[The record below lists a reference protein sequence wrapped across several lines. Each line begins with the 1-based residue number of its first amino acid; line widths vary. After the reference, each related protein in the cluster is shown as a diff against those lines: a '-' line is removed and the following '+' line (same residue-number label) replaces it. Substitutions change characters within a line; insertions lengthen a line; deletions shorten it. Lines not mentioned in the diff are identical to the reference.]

1 MMKSRQWV
9 GGQAVLEG
17 VMMRYRDH
25 MAIACRRSDNSISLV
40 LEKRVPLSMRCSPL
54 GWPILRG
61 MVSFFESLIIGVRA
75 INLSAAEALEGEG
88 EQMQG
93 WQTTLVVLLG
103 LALGVGLFFILPT
116 WLAGFLPVSLHPVV
130 FNLAEG
136 LIRLAIFLTY
146 LYLVT
151 RWGEMK
157 RLFAYHGAEHKA
169 VFCYE
174 AGDLLEIGKAQQ
186 YSTHHPRCGTSF
198 LLIVM
203 VASILLFSLFGWV
216 SLWQR
221 IAVRLLMLPL
231 VAGISYEAIRLT
243 AGSRLQ
249 LLRLITLPGLWL
261 QNLTTGEPDNGQV
274 EVALCA
280 LKAVLEPEVVGKD
293 HLCVTKPAVIN
304 NV

>member
-1 MMKSRQWV
+1 MTRPQWV

-17 VMMRYRDH
+17 VMMRYCDRV
-25 MAIACRRSDNSISLV
+25 AIACRRSDNSISLISE
-40 LEKRVPLSMRCSPL
+40 EKIPLARRFPLL

-75 INLSAAEALEGEG
+75 LNLSAAEALEEEG
-88 EQMQG
+88 EEMQG
-93 WQTTLVVLLG
+93 WQTFLVVLLG

-116 WLAGFLPVSLHPVV
+116 WVAGFLPLHLHPVV
-130 FNLAEG
+130 LNLAEG
-136 LIRLAIFLTY
+136 LLRLAIFLVY

-151 RWGEMK
+151 RWSEMK
-157 RLFAYHGAEHKA
+157 RFFAYHGAEHKA

-174 AGDLLEIGKAQQ
+174 AGAPLEVGEAQQ

-203 VASILLFSLFGWV
+203 VLSILIFSLFGWV

-221 IAVRLLMLPL
+221 IIIRLLMLPL
-231 VAGISYEAIRLT
+231 VAGVSYEAIRLT
-243 AGSRLQ
+243 ARSSSP
-249 LLRLITLPGLWL
+249 LLRLISLPGLWL
-261 QNLTTGEPDNGQV
+261 QNLTTSEPDNGQV

-280 LKAVLEPEVVGKD
+280 LKAVLERDISEKGAGGNSKPVVID
-293 HLCVTKPAVIN
+293 SV
-304 NV
+304 

>member
-1 MMKSRQWV
+1 MPRLQWV
-9 GGQAVLEG
+9 GGQAVIEG
-17 VMMRYRDH
+17 VMMRYRDR
-25 MAIACRRSDNSISLV
+25 MAIACRRSDNGISLI
-40 LEKRVPLSMRCSPL
+40 LEEKVPLSGRCPPL

-61 MVSFFESLIIGVRA
+61 MVSFFESLVVGVRA

-93 WQTTLVVLLG
+93 WQTFLVVLLG
-103 LALGVGLFFILPT
+103 LMLGVGLFFILPT
-116 WLAGFLPVSLHPVV
+116 WLAGFLPEYLHPVML
-130 FNLAEG
+130 NLAEG

-157 RLFAYHGAEHKA
+157 RLFGYHGAEHKA

-174 AGDLLEIGKAQQ
+174 AGDPLEIEKAQQ

-203 VASILLFSLFGWV
+203 VLSILLFSFFGWV

-221 IAVRLLMLPL
+221 ITIRLLMLPL

-243 AGSRLQ
+243 ASSRLR
-249 LLRLITLPGLWL
+249 LLRPITLPGLWL
-261 QNLTTGEPDNGQV
+261 QNLTTSEPDNSQV

-280 LKAVLEPEVVGKD
+280 LKAVLESEEPEEETLR
-293 HLCVTKPAVIN
+293 HSTSAVID

>member
-1 MMKSRQWV
+1 MTRPQLV

-17 VMMRYRDH
+17 VMMRYRDRV
-25 MAIACRRSDNSISLV
+25 AIACRRGDNSISLISE
-40 LEKRVPLSMRCSPL
+40 EKIPLARRFPPL

-75 INLSAAEALEGEG
+75 LNLSAAEVLEEEGE
-88 EQMQG
+88 EMQG
-93 WQTTLVVLLG
+93 WQTFLVVLLG

-116 WLAGFLPVSLHPVV
+116 WVAGFLPPHLHPIVL
-130 FNLAEG
+130 NLAEG
-136 LIRLAIFLTY
+136 LLRLAIFLAY

-151 RWGEMK
+151 RWSEMK
-157 RLFAYHGAEHKA
+157 RFFAYHGAEHKA

-174 AGDLLEIGKAQQ
+174 AGVPLEVGEAQQ

-203 VASILLFSLFGWV
+203 VLSILIFSFFGWV

-221 IAVRLLMLPL
+221 IIIRLLMLPL

-243 AGSRLQ
+243 ARSRSPLFQ
-249 LLRLITLPGLWL
+249 LISLPGLWL
-261 QNLTTGEPDNGQV
+261 QNLTTSEPDNGQV

-280 LKAVLEPEVVGKD
+280 LKAVLEPGASEKRAGSNSKPVVTD
-293 HLCVTKPAVIN
+293 SV
-304 NV
+304 

>member
-1 MMKSRQWV
+1 MTRPQWV

-17 VMMRYRDH
+17 VMMRYHDRL
-25 MAIACRRSDNSISLV
+25 AVACRRSDNTINLIS
-40 LEKRVPLSMRCSPL
+40 EKKVPLAVRYSPL

-61 MVSFFESLIIGVRA
+61 MVSFFESLILGVHA
-75 INLSAAEALEGEG
+75 LNLSAAEVLQEEGE
-88 EQMQG
+88 EMQG
-93 WQTTLVVLLG
+93 WQTVLVVVLG

-116 WLAGFLPVSLHPVV
+116 WLAGFLPQRLHPVV
-130 FNLAEG
+130 LNLVEG
-136 LIRLAIFLTY
+136 LIRLAIFLAY
-146 LYLVT
+146 LFLVT

-157 RLFAYHGAEHKA
+157 RFFAYHGAGHQA
-169 VFCYE
+169 IFCYE
-174 AGDLLEIGKAQQ
+174 AGDPLEVQEAQQ

-203 VASILLFSLFGWV
+203 VLSILLFSLFGWV

-221 IAVRLLMLPL
+221 IAIRLLMLPL

-243 AGSRLQ
+243 ARSRSP
-249 LLRLITLPGLWL
+249 LLRLLTLPGLWL
-261 QNLTTGEPDNGQV
+261 QNLTTNEPDNGQV

-280 LKAVLEPEVVGKD
+280 LKAVLEPDAVEGGSGG
-293 HLCVTKPAVIN
+293 HLKPGVIN

>member
-1 MMKSRQWV
+1 
-9 GGQAVLEG
+9 
-17 VMMRYRDH
+17 MRYRDR
-25 MAIACRRSDNSISLV
+25 MAIACRRSDNGISLI
-40 LEKRVPLSMRCSPL
+40 LEKRIPLSRRCPPL

-61 MVSFFESLIIGVRA
+61 MVSFFESLIVGVRA

-93 WQTTLVVLLG
+93 WQTFLVVLLG
-103 LALGVGLFFILPT
+103 LMLGVGLFFVLPT
-116 WLAGFLPVSLHPVV
+116 WLAGFLPEHLHPLVL
-130 FNLAEG
+130 NLAEG

-151 RWGEMK
+151 RWSEMK

-174 AGDLLEIGKAQQ
+174 AGDSLEIEKAQQ

-203 VASILLFSLFGWV
+203 VLSILLFSFFGWV

-221 IAVRLLMLPL
+221 IIIRLLMLPL

-243 AGSRLQ
+243 ASSRLQ

-261 QNLTTGEPDNGQV
+261 QSLTTSEPDNSQV

-280 LKAVLEPEVVGKD
+280 LKAVLELDEPGEVAPCLSV
-293 HLCVTKPAVIN
+293 PAVTN

>member
-1 MMKSRQWV
+1 MTKPQLV

-17 VMMRYRDH
+17 VMMRCREH
-25 MAIACRRSDNSISLV
+25 TAIACRRSDNSISLI
-40 LEKRVPLSMRCSPL
+40 LEKRIPLSRRCPPL

-61 MVSFFESLIIGVRA
+61 MVSFFESLIVGVRA

-93 WQTTLVVLLG
+93 WQTFLVVLLG

-116 WLAGFLPVSLHPVV
+116 WLAGYLPAHLHSVV
-130 FNLAEG
+130 LNLAEG
-136 LIRLAIFLTY
+136 LLRLAIFLAY

-151 RWGEMK
+151 RWSEMK

-174 AGDLLEIGKAQQ
+174 AGDPLEIGKAQQ

-203 VASILLFSLFGWV
+203 VLSILLFSLFGWV

-221 IAVRLLMLPL
+221 IVIRLLMLPL

-243 AGSRLQ
+243 ASSPLP
-249 LLRLITLPGLWL
+249 LLRLVTLPGLWL
-261 QNLTTGEPDNGQV
+261 QNLTTSEPDNSQV

-280 LKAVLEPEVVGKD
+280 LKAVLEPGAEGKNILCNSTPVV
-293 HLCVTKPAVIN
+293 TS

>member
-1 MMKSRQWV
+1 MTRPQWV

-17 VMMRYRDH
+17 VMMRYHDRL
-25 MAIACRRSDNSISLV
+25 AVACRRSDNTINLIS
-40 LEKRVPLSMRCSPL
+40 EKKVPLAVRCPPL

-61 MVSFFESLIIGVRA
+61 MVSFFESLILGVHA
-75 INLSAAEALEGEG
+75 LNLSAAEVLQEEGE
-88 EQMQG
+88 EMQG
-93 WQTTLVVLLG
+93 WQTVLVVVLG

-116 WLAGFLPVSLHPVV
+116 WLAGFLPQRLHPVV
-130 FNLAEG
+130 LNLVEG
-136 LIRLAIFLTY
+136 LIRLAIFLAY
-146 LYLVT
+146 LFLVT

-157 RLFAYHGAEHKA
+157 RFFAYHGAEHKA
-169 VFCYE
+169 IFCYE
-174 AGDLLEIGKAQQ
+174 AGDPLEVQKAQK

-203 VASILLFSLFGWV
+203 VLSILLFSLFGWV

-221 IAVRLLMLPL
+221 IAIRLLMLPL

-243 AGSRLQ
+243 ARSRSPLIR
-249 LLRLITLPGLWL
+249 LLMLPGLWL
-261 QNLTTGEPDNGQV
+261 QNLTTNEPDNGQV

-280 LKAVLEPEVVGKD
+280 LKAVLEPDAVENESGSD
-293 HLCVTKPAVIN
+293 SKPVVIN